1 MRRIHPDIQD
11 DPHIEQAYA
20 YPAGRPWLRV
30 NMVASADGA
39 TWVQG
44 RSGGL
49 SSRGDRRIFA
59 VLRGLSDVILVGA
72 ATVRAEGYG
81 AVKPRESWRTL
92 RAGRAPVPPIA
103 VVTRSLDL
111 DLDGPLFQGAMS
123 RTIVVTCEAAPGE
136 RRKDAAALADVIVA
150 GESEVDLAEA
160 VRELHARG
168 LTKVLC
174 EGGPRLNAQV
184 AAAGQLDELCLTIS
198 PMLVGGGA
206 ARVLDG
212 GPAQAGLRLG
222 HVLEEDGVL
231 FCRYTKEPK
240 EPTDD

>member
-1 MRRIHPDIQD
+1 MRRIYPDIQD
-11 DPHIEQAYA
+11 DPDISWAYA
-20 YPAGRPWLRV
+20 YPEGRPWLRV

-39 TWVQG
+39 TWVEG

-49 SSRGDRRIFA
+49 SSKGDRRIFG
-59 VLRGLSDVILVGA
+59 VLRGMADVIVAGA

-81 AVKPRESWRTL
+81 AVEPRESWRAL
-92 RAGRAPVPPIA
+92 REGRPPVPPIA

-111 DLDGPLFQGAMS
+111 DLDGPLFEGALA
-123 RTIVVTCEAAPGE
+123 RTIVLTCEAAPRKRLEYAAE
-136 RRKDAAALADVIVA
+136 RADVVVA
-150 GESEVDLAEA
+150 GDAEVDLTAA

-168 LTKVLC
+168 LTRVLC
-174 EGGPRLNAQV
+174 EGGPRLNAQI
-184 AAAGQLDELCLTIS
+184 AAAGLLDELCLTIS

-212 GPAQAGLRLG
+212 EPARAELRLG

-231 FCRYTKEPK
+231 FCRYTRG
-240 EPTDD
+240 TDA

>member
-11 DPHIEQAYA
+11 DPDIALAYA
-20 YPAGRPWLRV
+20 YPEGRPWLRV

-39 TWVQG
+39 TWVDG

-49 SSRGDRRIFA
+49 SSRGDRRIFG
-59 VLRGLSDVILVGA
+59 VLRGMADVIVAGA

-81 AVKPRESWRTL
+81 AVEPRESWRAL
-92 RAGRAPVPPIA
+92 RAGRPPAPPLA

-111 DLDGPLFQGAMS
+111 DLDGPLFHGAVS
-123 RTIVVTCEAAPGE
+123 RTIVLTCEAAPRE
-136 RRKDAAALADVIVA
+136 RRKAAAELADVVVA
-150 GESEVDLAEA
+150 GDTGVDLQAA

-168 LTKVLC
+168 LTRVLC
-174 EGGPRLNAQV
+174 EGGPRLNAQL
-184 AAAGQLDELCLTIS
+184 AAAGLLDELCLTIS

-206 ARVLDG
+206 ARVLNG
-212 GPAQAGLRLG
+212 EPSRVGLGLD

-231 FCRYTKEPK
+231 FCRYTRGA
-240 EPTDD
+240 DA